1 MESVLRT
8 VAVYVFLL
16 VLFRLAGKRAVSELD
31 TFDMVILLIISEAT
45 QGALIAD
52 DYSLTTSFVVIT
64 TLVLS
69 GVVLAF
75 LKQKSTAL
83 RRLMDGLPV
92 LLVDDG
98 KLLHDR
104 MEKLRVDI
112 DDLLEAAH
120 LQEGIGRIDE
130 IRYAILERNGKIAII
145 PRKE

>member
-1 MESVLRT
+1 MENVLRT
-8 VAVYVFLL
+8 LAVYVFLL
-16 VLFRLAGKRAVSELD
+16 VIFRLSGKRSVAELD

-52 DYSLTTSFVVIT
+52 DYSLTTSLVVIT
-64 TLVLS
+64 TLVGA

-75 LKQKSTAL
+75 VKQKSPAL

-104 MEKLRVDI
+104 MEKLRVDV

-120 LQEGIGRIDE
+120 LQEGIGRIDQ

-145 PRKE
+145 PKKD

>member
-8 VAVYVFLL
+8 LAVYVFLL
-16 VLFRLAGKRAVSELD
+16 VLFRLAGKRSVSELD
-31 TFDMVILLIISEAT
+31 TFDMLILLIISEAT

-69 GVVLAF
+69 GVALAF
-75 LKQKSTAL
+75 LKQKSPAL

-104 MEKLRVDI
+104 MEMLRVDI

-145 PRKE
+145 PRKP

>member
-16 VLFRLAGKRAVSELD
+16 VLFRLAGKRSVAELD

-52 DYSLTTSFVVIT
+52 DSSLTTSFVVIT

-75 LKQKSTAL
+75 AKQKSQRL

-120 LQEGIGRIDE
+120 LQAGVGRIDE

-145 PRKE
+145 PRKQ